1 MVNSDLTLAQKP
13 TNGFVPIISL
23 GMSQSSVAG
32 DMSWGV
38 SSMIYADLKSFALG
52 INKSDLIFKNG
63 SLSAIKAYSYTFAYM
78 AGVPMTF
85 GGYTYIKPHPKYGT
99 LGYNLSIINIKIKNI
114 DTYQYQLSTS
124 TTCFWSK
131 MYSLNTK
138 STISPGVFIMAS
150 PYSYNTGIGSV
161 WNYNVAGLI
170 GTGYSYQISRR
181 FVFAIDWKLNISTA
195 PSSPI
200 LNFFMVGT
208 KTMF

>member
-1 MVNSDLTLAQKP
+1 MYPL
-13 TNGFVPIISL
+13 
-23 GMSQSSVAG
+23 
-32 DMSWGV
+32 
-38 SSMIYADLKSFALG
+38 
-52 INKSDLIFKNG
+52 
-63 SLSAIKAYSYTFAYM
+63 
-78 AGVPMTF
+78 
-85 GGYTYIKPHPKYGT
+85 
-99 LGYNLSIINIKIKNI
+99 NI
-114 DTYQYQLSTS
+114 
-124 TTCFWSK
+124 
-131 MYSLNTK
+131 K
-138 STISPGVFIMAS
+138 STISPGIFIMAS

>member
-1 MVNSDLTLAQKP
+1 
-13 TNGFVPIISL
+13 
-23 GMSQSSVAG
+23 
-32 DMSWGV
+32 MSWGV

-52 INKSDLIFKNG
+52 VNKSDLIFKNG

-124 TTCFWSK
+124 TTGFWSK
-131 MYSLNTK
+131 MYPLNIK
-138 STISPGVFIMAS
+138 STISPGIFIMAS